1 MESRSAANAAS
12 GSLSSRNAP
21 RTLLTFRELSSTS
34 GIFYKARICCI
45 IFISHF
51 LRNRPVCF
59 LNKCRYAAYR
69 RQEGIFLDFDM
80 RTLMSVFVLLAFVAS
95 AALAYIWRQNRK
107 RYNGIYFWF
116 LSMLVQMLASLLI
129 TLRGIIPD
137 LFSVVMANILVV
149 DAILFLQIGL
159 ERFIGIKRRYTFE
172 MILMAAYLVAL
183 LYFSLIEGNISI
195 RIGLLSLMIIIYATK
210 ICLLCFRKD
219 TAEPAKI
226 IQAPAF
232 VAGADILISIA
243 RIGRVIFLP
252 SVANDLFQAGN
263 VDAVLVVLYNVL
275 TSVLIITLII
285 MVNRRLVMDIQMNEQ
300 KYNIAFHSSPH
311 AIVLTRL
318 SDGII
323 LDINESFTETTGYSA
338 SDSVGK
344 TTLDINFWL
353 SQEDRKR
360 IVLKLTE
367 DNEVKGAEI
376 PFRKKNGQIFYSLY
390 SASIL
395 KVNHENCILSNI
407 SDITEMTEIKREL
420 QNLATHDG
428 LTGLPNRTLLYDRLE
443 LAIEDAKR
451 NSRAFTVMTIDID
464 KFKTVNDTMGHQIG
478 DQVLTEAAKRL
489 TGILRKEDTVARY
502 GGDEFVVLLEDT
514 AGPEAA
520 ALVCDKMIREFT
532 EPLQLEDRLLT
543 ISFSIGIALFPTDG
557 TDTNMLL
564 KHSDEALY
572 RVKGTGGNGYS
583 FFRKDA
589 V

>member
-1 MESRSAANAAS
+1 MESRSAAIAAF

-21 RTLLTFRELSSTS
+21 RTLLTFRELSSTP

-51 LRNRPVCF
+51 LRNWPVCF

-69 RQEGIFLDFDM
+69 RQEGIILDFDM

-107 RYNGIYFWF
+107 RYDGIHFWF

-172 MILMAAYLVAL
+172 MILMAAYFVAL

-195 RIGLLSLMIIIYATK
+195 RIGLLSLMIIIYSTK

-219 TAEPAKI
+219 TAAPAKI
-226 IQAPAF
+226 IQAPAYI
-232 VAGADILISIA
+232 AGVDILISIA

-252 SVANDLFQAGN
+252 SDTNELFQTGN
-263 VDAVLVVLYNVL
+263 VDAILVVLYNVL
-275 TSVLIITLII
+275 TSVLIVTLIV
-285 MVNRRLVMDIQMNEQ
+285 MVNRRLVLDIQMNEQ

-311 AIVLTRL
+311 AIMLTRL
-318 SDGII
+318 ADGII

-376 PFRKKNGQIFYSLY
+376 PFRRKNGQIFHSLY

-395 KVNHENCILSNI
+395 KVNNENCILSNI
-407 SDITEMTEIKREL
+407 SDITEMNEIKREL

-451 NSRAFTVMTIDID
+451 NKRTFTVMTIDID

-502 GGDEFVVLLEDT
+502 GGDEFILLLEDT
-514 AGPEAA
+514 TGPEAA
-520 ALVCDKMIREFT
+520 AAVADKLIREFT
-532 EPLQLEDRLLT
+532 EPLRLEDRLLT
-543 ISFSIGIALFPTDG
+543 ISISIGIALFPTDG
-557 TDTNMLL
+557 ADTNMLL